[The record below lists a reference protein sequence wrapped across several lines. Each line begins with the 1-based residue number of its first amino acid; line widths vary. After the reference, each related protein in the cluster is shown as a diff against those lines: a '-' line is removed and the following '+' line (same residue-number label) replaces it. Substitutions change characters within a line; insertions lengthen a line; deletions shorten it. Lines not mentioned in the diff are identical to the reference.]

1 MSTDT
6 HKLLLADDDMDDCM
20 FFKEALEEL
29 PLATELTTVNDGVE
43 LMQFL
48 NASVANLPHLLFLD
62 LNMPLKA
69 GFQCLVEIK
78 ENKKLK
84 ALPVIIYSTSMD
96 HEVVNTL
103 YEKGAH
109 YYICKPPEF
118 SILKKVIQEVLT
130 IIMQNDAARPPRE
143 KFIIQVQ

>member
-1 MSTDT
+1 MSKEPQ
-6 HKLLLADDDMDDCM
+6 KLMLADDDPDDCM
-20 FFKEALEEL
+20 FFKEALEEI
-29 PLATELTTVNDGVE
+29 PLDTDLTTVNDGVE

-48 NASVANLPHLLFLD
+48 NATAAHLPDLLFLD

-78 ENKKLK
+78 ENEKLK
-84 ALPVIIYSTSMD
+84 ELPVIIYSTSMD
-96 HEVVNTL
+96 HDVVNML

-118 SILKKVIQEVLT
+118 SLLKKVIHEALLVTMKNGLS
-130 IIMQNDAARPPRE
+130 RPPKE
-143 KFIIQVQ
+143 KFVIQVQ